1 MSFRSEN
8 PSSLLFEVRKNDN
21 GNQNQERNK
30 HTNINDNKS
39 NNHQEPTTYNNHHD
53 TSYNH
58 LQTLAC
64 NTIQLTALEHS
75 RGAHENFGTE
85 LDCLPND
92 GPGSLQHRA
101 AKSLPHF
108 PVWTPGIS
116 FHCLL
121 LLQGTKLCKIHP
133 KNTSSGKEIGQCP
146 GRWRLHDPES
156 CYNSVNAAQ
165 QRGQSLVLL
174 QQRVTPSDVGLDV
187 PWHKN
192 YQLYTCAANHP
203 E

>member
-53 TSYNH
+53 TSYN

-75 RGAHENFGTE
+75 PGAHENFGTE

-116 FHCLL
+116 FHCLYCCKEQNYAKSTQKTRL
-121 LLQGTKLCKIHP
+121 L
-133 KNTSSGKEIGQCP
+133 E
-146 GRWRLHDPES
+146 RRLVNVLEGDAFTTQKVAIILWTQRS
-156 CYNSVNAAQ
+156 KGAKVSFCYSK
-165 QRGQSLVLL
+165 G
-174 QQRVTPSDVGLDV
+174 
-187 PWHKN
+187 
-192 YQLYTCAANHP
+192 
-203 E
+203 